1 MRTRPLRAPR
11 AWLPDTNTI
20 PEPTMIKLQPL
31 SRHGLR
37 RAAAAATLLG
47 LGLAAGVAYADFDD
61 HPHLVAA
68 DRQAYQAMLQ
78 LRAANNGP
86 LAFGG
91 HRDRALRLLMQARR
105 EIHESAGFADH
116 HRD

>member
-1 MRTRPLRAPR
+1 MS
-11 AWLPDTNTI
+11 
-20 PEPTMIKLQPL
+20 KL
-31 SRHGLR
+31 SRISR
-37 RAAAAATLLG
+37 RAVRRCAAAATLLG

-68 DRQAYQAMLQ
+68 DREAYQAMLQ

-86 LAFGG
+86 AAFVG
-91 HRDRALRLLMQARR
+91 HRDRAMRLLAQARQEIR
-105 EIHESAGFADH
+105 ESVRFADH